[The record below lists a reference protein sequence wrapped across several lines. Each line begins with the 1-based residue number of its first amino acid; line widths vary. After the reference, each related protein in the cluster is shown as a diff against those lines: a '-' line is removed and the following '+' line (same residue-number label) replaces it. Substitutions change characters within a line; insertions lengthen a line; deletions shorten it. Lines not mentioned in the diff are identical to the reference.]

1 MGGMEESKYGRYIVT
16 KLKANISDG
25 PWKIF
30 SNQAL
35 KQASKDESGRIL
47 YLDSE
52 VVQGAFYVETDW
64 TFPFD
69 KPQTIVQAHT
79 HDYDEIFGMFGTN
92 FIDPYDLCGE
102 VEFWLDD
109 EKHILTNSC
118 IIFIPK
124 GLQHGP
130 LTYLKVDRPIFNF
143 TSGPSKMYTVQDAYH
158 LTAREMEIVRYV
170 NNGLTNKEIAAALN
184 ISKLTVQTHLSNMF
198 RKTLAKN
205 RTALASLV
213 ESEVRPPRN

>member
-1 MGGMEESKYGRYIVT
+1 MGGMEESEYGRYIIT

-25 PWKIF
+25 PWKIVTEK
-30 SNQAL
+30 AG
-35 KQASKDESGRIL
+35 KEVSGRVL

-52 VVQGAFYVETDW
+52 VVKGAFYVETDW
-64 TFPFD
+64 TLPSD
-69 KPQTIVQAHT
+69 RPRTIVEAHR
-79 HDYDEIFGMFGTN
+79 HDYDEVFGMFGTN
-92 FIDPYDLCGE
+92 FHDPYDLCGK
-102 VEFWLDD
+102 VEFWLGG

-118 IIFIPK
+118 IIFIPR

-143 TSGPSKMYTVQDAYH
+143 TSGPSRIYTVRDAFH
-158 LTAREMEIVRYV
+158 LTAREMEIIRCV
-170 NNGLTNKEIAAALN
+170 NEGLTNTEIAAILN

-213 ESEVRPPRN
+213 ESEVRLPRN